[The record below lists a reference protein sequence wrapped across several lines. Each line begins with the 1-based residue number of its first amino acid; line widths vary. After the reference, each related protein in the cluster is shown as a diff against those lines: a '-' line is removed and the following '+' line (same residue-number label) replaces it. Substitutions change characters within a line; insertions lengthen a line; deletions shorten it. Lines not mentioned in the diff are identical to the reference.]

1 MQEILVNILIVLG
14 IIALVLVIAIL
25 VRLWIFT
32 NSLENARKFVE
43 EVYNKKKETLTQI
56 TAGLTALG
64 VLEGLRKILRRP
76 KDSMPR

>member
-1 MQEILVNILIVLG
+1 MQGILVNILIVLG

-32 NSLENARKFVE
+32 KSLENARKFVE

>member
-25 VRLWIFT
+25 VRVWIFT